1 VSVGLLAAAAA
12 LLSPAAPPAS
22 YCSPS
27 GDYCIAVRGS
37 GQAALLELATFSFSG
52 RYRLCVA
59 DPRERRSCRR
69 FALQRRGDLFR
80 SRVLWSENF
89 PRRGPGIY
97 RVTWHY
103 MGVRLGL
110 PLSFRVR

>member
-1 VSVGLLAAAAA
+1 VSAAVLAVTAA

-37 GQAALLELATFSFSG
+37 GHAALLELATFSFTG

-59 DPRERRSCRR
+59 DPQARKSCRS
-69 FALQRRGDLFR
+69 FALQRRGDLYR
-80 SRVLWSENF
+80 SRVLWSANF
-89 PRRGPGIY
+89 PRRGPGVY

-110 PLSFRVR
+110 PLRFRVR